1 MPKAINIKDYEPL
14 YLERILAATYASNV
28 FETDGLP
35 NDKEKFE
42 TALYVAFIN
51 GCGLARHFSVEEA
64 EEIGRKYCVQIKPT
78 VVR

>member
-1 MPKAINIKDYEPL
+1 MPQPINIKDYKPL
-14 YLERILAATYASNV
+14 YLERILAAKYASDV
-28 FETDGLP
+28 FEADGLP
-35 NDKEKFE
+35 TDKEKFE

-64 EEIGRKYCVQIKPT
+64 EEIGKRYVVQIKPT